1 MVKTL
6 FQAPYKIFKR
16 PLKSSGTMRESWSE
30 NNLKRESK
38 NSGCVFVFCSHQA
51 AHKRCLC
58 VNSNTLVYEYFHIIS
73 RDLRVKLTTL
83 YKIKASRWSHNVL
96 LRPCGAQKSCS
107 CPNTASTRRCWRVVG
122 AWLGVR
128 NLRLLSE
135 FVFTTTL
142 SDSTTRLQ
150 WPLENFVWDLEKC
163 FDHVTSFSDFRLSN
177 GTKLMVVARLEKIWH
192 AFLKKRPP
200 HLPFQSYFSTSI
212 KTHTFW

>member
-1 MVKTL
+1 MGQVNHAL
-6 FQAPYKIFKR
+6 QD
-16 PLKSSGTMRESWSE
+16 KSNQRVS
-30 NNLKRESK
+30 
-38 NSGCVFVFCSHQA
+38 CVF
-51 AHKRCLC
+51 
-58 VNSNTLVYEYFHIIS
+58 
-73 RDLRVKLTTL
+73 LRL
-83 YKIKASRWSHNVL
+83 
-96 LRPCGAQKSCS
+96 CGAQKSCS
-107 CPNTASTRRCWRVVG
+107 FPKTATTRRCWRAMG

-128 NLRLLSE
+128 NLRLLFE

-200 HLPFQSYFSTSI
+200 HLPFESYFSTCI
-212 KTHTFW
+212 FWPIFSNQYSYFLM